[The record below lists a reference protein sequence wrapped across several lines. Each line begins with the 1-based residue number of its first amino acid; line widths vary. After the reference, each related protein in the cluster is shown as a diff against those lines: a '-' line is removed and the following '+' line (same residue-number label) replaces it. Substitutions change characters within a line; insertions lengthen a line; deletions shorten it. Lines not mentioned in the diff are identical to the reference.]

1 MAFVNFVFSVASCF
15 ANLAGFAFGTQ
26 QPSAPTALGATALG
40 PAAQRED
47 PRGRLTTRH
56 YDTQDLL
63 AGITGTLLLCAM
75 AAMLLALQRH
85 LERLTQTL
93 TALAGSLALLDLIAL
108 PITSWW
114 QQVHDSGVANPLPA
128 LLLLAVLGWNLG
140 VVGHVLRHALGI
152 AWFMGI
158 AIALAFY
165 LLFMDVMNT
174 LFPFNG

>member
-1 MAFVNFVFSVASCF
+1 MYAFVRPFIDLCLMRRRPQDLPPSSLLLTLTLVAHTMTGVFAS
-15 ANLAGFAFGTQ
+15 LQLLSPG
-26 QPSAPTALGATALG
+26 SA
-40 PAAQRED
+40 
-47 PRGRLTTRH
+47 
-56 YDTQDLL
+56 LL